1 MPIRASHK
9 QSDRLLL
16 KLTFFTSVTA
26 ANYTERKPLEHLFVA
41 LELDRW
47 LSTLWSSGRSEA
59 ALLDVLER
67 REVVLVLFF
76 LVVVFLLLDA
86 DLLKASRAS
95 ARVTSAATVSL
106 LRETRLS
113 PSVTKSPQRL
123 DLYCI
128 LSS

>member
-1 MPIRASHK
+1 M
-9 QSDRLLL
+9 RLSLIVGFL
-16 KLTFFTSVTA
+16 RCGA
-26 ANYTERKPLEHLFVA
+26 AAGV
-41 LELDRW
+41 
-47 LSTLWSSGRSEA
+47 EA

-123 DLYCI
+123 DFNCII